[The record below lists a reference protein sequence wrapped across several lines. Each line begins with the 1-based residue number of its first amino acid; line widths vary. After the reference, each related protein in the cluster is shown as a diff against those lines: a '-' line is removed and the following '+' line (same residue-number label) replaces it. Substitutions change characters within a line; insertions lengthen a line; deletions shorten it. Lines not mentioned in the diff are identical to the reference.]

1 MKLKRYV
8 GCLSLLF
15 TLFLSSVTIAQEMN
29 ACADEGAGL
38 NLKVYE
44 VLANVE
50 LSAIDVAATRQLLA
64 GCVARY
70 PYLSSRKRN
79 EFLHLL
85 STLIARMNE
94 GYLKVSSEGFYRPDG
109 PTRASQLRAQR
120 LDEIRQDMQAHYIAL
135 LNRRSPL
142 DQGWSGEFVSNL
154 YLGYETTDLDG
165 FDRHGNGRFG
175 INYYHQI
182 DGSLDSKEGWGK
194 HIFGD
199 AVLTN
204 SAEHS
209 VTSFDK
215 TYEVDL
221 NFYLPNAEDGDIP
234 VRWGLGP
241 VVGIKMK
248 KLSGISTSR
257 WKYMAGL
264 RLARSPDLYIDG
276 RYGKSEGVPGQ
287 RIEIRGQMPVASLYN
302 GDVIVGGTLNLSTD
316 DGASVGDS
324 IQMYLLWQV
333 NIIDV
338 FNVY

>member
-1 MKLKRYV
+1 MKLKRYI

-15 TLFLSSVTIAQEMN
+15 TLFLSSATIAQEMN

-50 LSAIDVAATRQLLA
+50 LSAVDVAATRQAVA

-70 PYLSSRKRN
+70 QYLSSRKRN

-85 STLIARMNE
+85 NTLVVRMNE
-94 GYLKVSSEGFYRPDG
+94 GYLKVSSEGLYLPG
-109 PTRASQLRAQR
+109 GANQSSQLRAQR
-120 LDEIRQDMQAHYIAL
+120 LDEIRQDMQTHYVAL
-135 LNRRSPL
+135 LNRPSPL
-142 DQGWSGEFVSNL
+142 DKGWSGEFVSNL

-182 DGSLDSKEGWGK
+182 DGSMDSNTGWGK

-241 VVGIKMK
+241 VVGVKMK

-276 RYGKSEGVPGQ
+276 RYGKSEGVPGP
-287 RIEIRGQMPVASLYN
+287 RIEIRGQMPVESLYN
-302 GDVIVGGTLNLSTD
+302 GSVIVGGTLNLSTD

-324 IQMYLLWQV
+324 IQMYLLWQI
-333 NIIDV
+333 NFIDALG
-338 FNVY
+338 VY